1 MSRLWRYTWY
11 PSMSSRR
18 RRDPR
23 VQVAAAQL
31 IEPGADEQPPARIPL
46 LPADTRA
53 ASRDGRQHIVR
64 DAAAV
69 VAESIRRAPS
79 DGLLPIDTDHAAFFG
94 LPGQGAAGW
103 LSDLRV
109 EADGGISAAA
119 DWTQLGADALTQRR
133 YRYVSAEYR
142 FRDGPGGGVE
152 IASLVGASLVLRPAF
167 DMPAIAAEGG
177 EMDIR
182 ELLGLGPEA
191 SDEEVAT
198 AAAAWRGDREV
209 AVAARK
215 ALSLEEG
222 ADAEAIRTAAAA
234 ASSGGTDSDPDP
246 AQYVPRAQYD
256 ELAQRV
262 SGLESQ
268 RSSESA
274 ERAVAAAVEEGAIA
288 PSQREWALKYASSD
302 LPGFQAYA
310 KAAPRIFGPG
320 TPAAEAAAAA
330 AAGGD
335 EAVRTS
341 AEREV
346 LAKLGVS
353 EDAYTASAAEIDGRA
368 GGGS

>member
-1 MSRLWRYTWY
+1 M
-11 PSMSSRR
+11 SRR
-18 RRDPR
+18 RRDLR

-69 VAESIRRAPS
+69 VAESIRRAPR

-119 DWTQLGADALTQRR
+119 DWTPLGTAALTQRR

-142 FRDGPGGGVE
+142 FRPAANGEIE

-167 DMPAIAAEGG
+167 DMPAIAAEGD

-198 AAAAWRGDREV
+198 AAAEWRRDREV
-209 AVAARK
+209 AVAARG

-222 ADAEAIRTAAAA
+222 ADAEAVRTAVAAAA
-234 ASSGGTDSDPDP
+234 APAGGGPNPDP
-246 AQYVPRAQYD
+246 AQYVPRGQYD
-256 ELAQRV
+256 ELAKRV
-262 SGLESQ
+262 EGLESQ
-268 RSSESA
+268 RTSEGA
-274 ERAVAAAVEEGAIA
+274 ERAVAAAVEDGVIA
-288 PSQREWALKYASSD
+288 PSQREWALAYASSD
-302 LPGFQAYA
+302 LAGFQAYA

-335 EAVRTS
+335 TEVRTS

-346 LAKLGVS
+346 IAKLGLS
-353 EDAYTASAAEIDGRA
+353 EDAYAKSAAEVDGRA
-368 GGGS
+368 GRS